1 MLLLTLIVGL
11 TLIPALVLTAE
22 VLAARREPIDDA
34 GATRVGLGRL
44 AVVVPAHNEG
54 HGIVPTLQDIVRQM
68 TDGDRLVVVADNCTD
83 DTAEVAHAHGAQ
95 VLVRDEPAKR
105 GKGYAMAWAVDHLAQ
120 DPPDFVLFVDADCR
134 LQPEFLKPMLLCC
147 SRYRQPVQALYL
159 MTRPE
164 GASDRQRVSE
174 FAWRVKNW
182 VRPLGLS
189 RLGWPVQLMG
199 TGMMFPWNVI
209 RSAPLASGNIV
220 EDLKLGLDLALQGHP
235 VRFLPTARVSS
246 QFAISDQ
253 GAESQRKRWI
263 GGHLGLIFG
272 YAPKLILR
280 ALVDRRADLLILGLD
295 LLVPPLSL
303 LVLMAG
309 SLVVVA
315 ALVDLLAG
323 AFTPLVLAAVNIV
336 AITGGLAVGWWR
348 FGRDVLPPNSFG
360 TVCSEL
366 AGRFHLYRAL
376 IRGRPSSWVR
386 TDRGR
391 PD

>member
-22 VLAARREPIDDA
+22 VLAARHEPIDDA

-246 QFAISDQ
+246 QFAATDR
-253 GAESQRKRWI
+253 GTDSQRQRWI
-263 GGHLGLIFG
+263 GGHLALIWT
-272 YAPKLILR
+272 YAPR
-280 ALVDRRADLLILGLD
+280 LVARGLLDRRAELLILGLD
-295 LLVPPLSL
+295 LLVPPISL

-309 SLVVVA
+309 AVLLVT
-315 ALVDLLAG
+315 ALTALAVG
-323 AFTPLVLAAVNIV
+323 AIAPLVLAASNVM
-336 AITGGLAVGWWR
+336 AIAGILGATWWR
-348 FGRDVLPPNSFG
+348 FGRDILPPSCFG
-360 TVCSEL
+360 SLLGE
-366 AGRFHLYRAL
+366 AASRIRLYRTLA
-376 IRGRPSSWVR
+376 RGGPSAWVR